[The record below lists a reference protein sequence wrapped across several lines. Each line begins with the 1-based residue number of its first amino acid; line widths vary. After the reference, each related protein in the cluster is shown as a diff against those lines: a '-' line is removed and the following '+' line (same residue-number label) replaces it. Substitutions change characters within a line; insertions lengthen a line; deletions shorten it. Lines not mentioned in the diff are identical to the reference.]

1 MTLFPWILDT
11 GLTVIF
17 RMQDFID
24 IMLYRIFECR
34 GVFFNQLRIRTQR
47 IS

>member
-17 RMQDFID
+17 RMQNFID
-24 IMLYRIFECR
+24 IMLYMDI
-34 GVFFNQLRIRTQR
+34 QM
-47 IS
+47 